1 MAPGDRG
8 SGPVFLEACRRSLLR
23 TPREVLPF
31 GRSLPSMRT
40 GPLEELGAAAA
51 IALLREGAIT
61 SEALV
66 RACLD
71 RIARDEPGIR
81 AWAWLDPE
89 HTLSEARAVDAR
101 GRPPPLHGLP
111 VGIKDIIDTA
121 DAPTECGTPLYR
133 GRRPTRDAA
142 CVAALRSAGGVV
154 LGKTVTTELAFFA
167 PGPTGN
173 PRNPAHTPGGSSSGS
188 AAAVADCM
196 VPAALG
202 TQTAG
207 SIIRPAAYCGVVGFK
222 PSHGFLSMEGIH
234 PFAPSFDTLGVLVRE
249 VADVAP
255 LLTALGA
262 PVAVSPLTR
271 PPRIGLWRSAQWPQA
286 SASMQARLEEVAT
299 TLARAG
305 AQVRELEPLQDEARL
320 AEDQALIMAAEA
332 LSSFE
337 ALRPTGALSPQLS
350 GLLERGAAVRPDEI
364 DAAKIRAGQ
373 GWTAITR
380 ALSALDALLTPS
392 APGEAPEGLAST
404 GDPVFNRVVTLLG
417 VPAVSL
423 PAGTGP
429 AGLPL
434 GVQLVGA
441 PLAEAA
447 LLAVATWTEARLR

>member
-1 MAPGDRG
+1 MG
-8 SGPVFLEACRRSLLR
+8 
-23 TPREVLPF
+23 
-31 GRSLPSMRT
+31 T

-51 IALLREGAIT
+51 IALLRDGAIT

-71 RIARDEPGIR
+71 RIARDEPGIH
-81 AWAWLDPE
+81 AWACLDPDRA
-89 HTLSEARAVDAR
+89 LSEARSVDAR
-101 GRPPPLHGLP
+101 RRPPPLHGLP

-167 PGPTGN
+167 PGPTRN

-222 PSHGFLSMEGIH
+222 PSHGLLSIEGIH
-234 PFAPSFDTLGVLVRE
+234 PFAPSLDTLGVLVRE

-262 PVAVSPLTR
+262 PTSVSTLAR
-271 PPRIGLWRSAQWPQA
+271 PPKIGVWRSAQWSQA
-286 SASMQARLEEVAT
+286 SPAMHARLEEVAT
-299 TLARAG
+299 TLSRAG
-305 AQVRELEPLQDEARL
+305 ASVRELDPLPAEARL
-320 AEDQALIMAAEA
+320 SEDQGLIMAAEA
-332 LSSFE
+332 VQSFE
-337 ALRPTGALSPQLS
+337 ALRPSGALSPQLTT
-350 GLLERGAAVRPDEI
+350 LLERGTAARPYDLE
-364 DAAKIRAGQ
+364 AAKVRAGQ
-373 GWTAITR
+373 AWTAMTR
-380 ALSALDALLTPS
+380 VLSEVDALLTPS

-404 GDPVFNRVVTLLG
+404 GDPIFNRVVTLLG
-417 VPAVSL
+417 FPAVSL

-441 PLAEAA
+441 PHGEAA
-447 LLAVATWTEARLR
+447 LLAVATWTETCLR